1 MGGVWTKLKGSFLP
15 NSDGDP
21 TCPRC
26 LLEPETL
33 EHRLWSCSA
42 NAPFREWLHSN
53 LSSPNV
59 IDNLPPC
66 TRRCGLFSRD
76 SCALISD
83 VIAIQSYLA
92 GVNCH
97 ATDACIAF
105 RQGMTCPSPAPLEPR
120 RLDPSKIYDV
130 ALPPLKRRKVPS
142 IALAVDLAAGDPA
155 PVDSCFPQL
164 DGSASASF
172 PVSIRR
178 EKIPPDTLGLA
189 GVSFDDP
196 SQGDIV
202 VSVDGSCLQVDD
214 TLTSGWGFTALTAE
228 SSMLIDVSGP
238 VVLAPLDLLYVGA
251 SRHTNNVGELTALV
265 FALRWIASL
274 VCRRIRI
281 LYDSEYAASLTRRLW
296 RPSSNFS
303 LVLAAR
309 EALDVLT
316 AREISIDWIHL
327 DSHTGHVLNERA
339 DVLAK
344 FGARHGLRCSLPLL
358 PGFFQAGGLSVA
370 ARSLLEN
377 P

>member
-1 MGGVWTKLKGSFLP
+1 
-15 NSDGDP
+15 
-21 TCPRC
+21 
-26 LLEPETL
+26 
-33 EHRLWSCSA
+33 
-42 NAPFREWLHSN
+42 
-53 LSSPNV
+53 
-59 IDNLPPC
+59 
-66 TRRCGLFSRD
+66 
-76 SCALISD
+76 
-83 VIAIQSYLA
+83 
-92 GVNCH
+92 
-97 ATDACIAF
+97 
-105 RQGMTCPSPAPLEPR
+105 
-120 RLDPSKIYDV
+120 
-130 ALPPLKRRKVPS
+130 
-142 IALAVDLAAGDPA
+142 LAVDLAAGDPA

-178 EKIPPDTLGLA
+178 ETIPPDTLGLA
-189 GVSFDDP
+189 GVSFDNS

-358 PGFFQAGGLSVA
+358 PGFFQAGGFSVA